1 MVWVFIL
8 ASAFHLWKWV
18 GVVFG
23 IYLIFPALLT
33 LMDGVWR
40 IALVIGV
47 IFLGIKGVT
56 MGIAWI
62 KRKIKQS
69 KEAKK
74 AKA

>member
-1 MVWVFIL
+1 ML
-8 ASAFHLWKWV
+8 ASAFHLWKLVWLA
-18 GVVFG
+18 FG

-47 IFLGIKGVT
+47 IFLGIKGLS

-62 KRKIKQS
+62 KRKIKQN
-69 KEAKK
+69 KETKK
-74 AKA
+74 VKA